1 MHHKENDFR
10 KICFHCASIYEMEDG
25 DILICPVCGKSIQ
38 LTEYER
44 RMQSIRQ
51 AVFGGWTC
59 RVEYEDAKDDGKLY
73 YTEQCGEIL
82 NFIAVAAVSGVIGNV
97 STAIL
102 KKVYCKISS
111 YLKRSKRSC
120 EDETLIGFLESP
132 EKIKK
137 FSEYIS
143 AYYDEYEGADAKT
156 RNAIMEEVFVE
167 HVSHIMDGLIKLKH
181 KDIDIDKVMEDSP
194 HTREEIMK
202 MVLEIRNKVN
212 VEQLEEKDFICFWD
226 DINID

>member
-1 MHHKENDFR
+1 MDHKEGDFR
-10 KICFHCASIYEMEDG
+10 KICFHCASIYEMG
-25 DILICPVCGKSIQ
+25 DREILTCPVCGRSI
-38 LTEYER
+38 LLSEYER
-44 RMQSIRQ
+44 VMQSIRQ

-59 RVEYEDAKDDGKLY
+59 RERYEGAEDDGRRY
-73 YTEQCGEIL
+73 YTEPCGEIL
-82 NFIAVAAVSGVIGNV
+82 NFVAVAVASGLIGNV
-97 STAIL
+97 SYDII
-102 KKVYCKISS
+102 KKVFGKIVS
-111 YLKRSKRSC
+111 YLKRSKKNC
-120 EDETLIGFLESP
+120 EDKTLAEFLESP

-156 RNAIMEEVFVE
+156 RNAIMEEVFVD
-167 HVSHIMDGLIKLKH
+167 HVSHIMDGLIKMRH

-194 HTREEIMK
+194 HTREDIMK

-212 VEQLEEKDFICFWD
+212 VERLEEEDFKDFWN

>member
-1 MHHKENDFR
+1 MDHKEDDFR

-25 DILICPVCGKSIQ
+25 EILTCPVCGRSIP
-38 LTEYER
+38 TSEYER
-44 RMQSIRQ
+44 VMQGIRQ

-59 RVEYEDAKDDGKLY
+59 REEYEGAEDDGKRY
-73 YTEQCGEIL
+73 YTEPCGEML
-82 NFIAVAAVSGVIGNV
+82 NFVAVAVASGLIGNMSYDIV
-97 STAIL
+97 
-102 KKVYCKISS
+102 KKVFCKIVS
-111 YLKRSKRSC
+111 YLKRSKKNC
-120 EDETLIGFLESP
+120 EDETLAAFLESP

-156 RNAIMEEVFVE
+156 KNAIMEEVFVD
-167 HVSHIMDGLIKLKH
+167 HVSHIIDGLIKMRH
-181 KDIDIDKVMEDSP
+181 KDIDIEKVMEDSP

-212 VEQLEEKDFICFWD
+212 VKRLEEEDFKGFWD
-226 DINID
+226 DIDID

>member
-1 MHHKENDFR
+1 MRHKENDFR

-25 DILICPVCGKSIQ
+25 EILICPVCGKSIQ
-38 LTEYER
+38 LSEYER

-59 RVEYEDAKDDGKLY
+59 RVRYEDAEDDGKRY
-73 YTEQCGEIL
+73 YTEQCSEIL
-82 NFIAVAAVSGVIGNV
+82 NFIAVAALSGVIGNV

-102 KKVYCKISS
+102 KKVYCKIGS
-111 YLKRSKRSC
+111 YLKRSKKNC

-143 AYYDEYEGADAKT
+143 AYYDEYDGADAKT
-156 RNAIMEEVFVE
+156 KNAIMEEVFVF
-167 HVSHIMDGLIKLKH
+167 HVSHIIDGLIKMKH
-181 KDIDIDKVMEDSP
+181 KDIDIDKIMAESP

-202 MVLEIRNKVN
+202 MVLEIRNEVN
-212 VEQLEEKDFICFWD
+212 AERLYEKDFKDFWD
-226 DINID
+226 DINVV

>member
-1 MHHKENDFR
+1 MDHKENDFR

-25 DILICPVCGKSIQ
+25 EILVCPICGRSI
-38 LTEYER
+38 LSSEYER
-44 RMQSIRQ
+44 VMQNIRQ

-59 RVEYEDAKDDGKLY
+59 RVEYEEAEDAGKRY
-73 YTEQCGEIL
+73 YTEHCGEIL
-82 NFIAVAAVSGVIGNV
+82 NFVAVAVVSGLIGNMSYDIV
-97 STAIL
+97 
-102 KKVYCKISS
+102 KKIFTKIGS
-111 YLKRSKRSC
+111 YLKLSKKSH
-120 EDETLIGFLESP
+120 EDETLIDFLESS

-143 AYYDEYEGADAKT
+143 AYYDEYERVDTET
-156 RNAIMEEVFVE
+156 RNAIMEEVFVD
-167 HVSHIMDGLIKLKH
+167 HVSHIMDSLIKIKH

-212 VEQLEEKDFICFWD
+212 TPKLEKSDFEEFWD
-226 DINID
+226 DINIV

>member
-25 DILICPVCGKSIQ
+25 KILTCPVCGKSIQ
-38 LTEYER
+38 FSEYER

-51 AVFGGWTC
+51 AVFGGWIC
-59 RVEYEDAKDDGKLY
+59 RVRYENAEDDGKRY
-73 YTEQCGEIL
+73 YTEKCSEIL
-82 NFIAVAAVSGVIGNV
+82 NFIAVAAISGVIGNV

-111 YLKRSKRSC
+111 YLKRNKRNR
-120 EDETLIGFLESP
+120 EDEILIDFLESS

-143 AYYDEYEGADAKT
+143 AYYDEYEGVDAKT
-156 RNAIMEEVFVE
+156 RNAIMEEVFVD
-167 HVSHIMDGLIKLKH
+167 HVSHIMDGLIKMKH
-181 KDIDIDKVMEDSP
+181 KDIDIDNVMDDSP

-202 MVLEIRNKVN
+202 MVLEIRNMVN
-212 VEQLEEKDFICFWD
+212 VERFEEKDFKGFWD

>member
-1 MHHKENDFR
+1 MDHKEDDFR

-25 DILICPVCGKSIQ
+25 EILTCPVCRRSIP
-38 LTEYER
+38 TSEYER
-44 RMQSIRQ
+44 VMQGIRQ

-59 RVEYEDAKDDGKLY
+59 RERYDGVEDDGRRY
-73 YTEQCGEIL
+73 YTEPCSEIL
-82 NFIAVAAVSGVIGNV
+82 NFVAVAVASGLIGNMSYDIV
-97 STAIL
+97 
-102 KKVYCKISS
+102 KKVFCKIVS
-111 YLKRSKRSC
+111 YLKRSKKNC
-120 EDETLIGFLESP
+120 EDETLATFLESP

-156 RNAIMEEVFVE
+156 KNAIMEEVFVD
-167 HVSHIMDGLIKLKH
+167 HVSHIIDGLIKMNH
-181 KDIDIDKVMEDSP
+181 KDIDIDKVMVDSP

-212 VEQLEEKDFICFWD
+212 VKRLEEENFKDFWD
-226 DINID
+226 DINIE

>member
-1 MHHKENDFR
+1 MDHKENDFR

-25 DILICPVCGKSIQ
+25 EILTCPTCGRSIH
-38 LTEYER
+38 LSEYER
-44 RMQSIRQ
+44 VMQSIRR

-59 RVEYEDAKDDGKLY
+59 RLEYEDAEEGKRY
-73 YTEQCGEIL
+73 YTEPCGEIL
-82 NFIAVAAVSGVIGNV
+82 NFIAVAAVSGIIGNL

-102 KKVYCKISS
+102 RKVYCKISS
-111 YLKRSKRSC
+111 YLKQGKRNY
-120 EDETLIGFLESP
+120 EDETLIDFLESP

-143 AYYDEYEGADAKT
+143 AYYDEYDEADAEIK
-156 RNAIMEEVFVE
+156 NAIMEEVFVD
-167 HVSHIMDGLIKLKH
+167 HVSHIIDGFIKIKH
-181 KDIDIDKVMEDSP
+181 KDLDIDKVMQDSP

-202 MVLEIRNKVN
+202 MVLEIRNRVN
-212 VEQLEEKDFICFWD
+212 AKKLEEGDFKEFWD

>member
-1 MHHKENDFR
+1 MDHKEGDFR

-25 DILICPVCGKSIQ
+25 EKLTCPVCGRSIP
-38 LTEYER
+38 TSEYER
-44 RMQSIRQ
+44 VMQGIRQ

-59 RVEYEDAKDDGKLY
+59 RAEYEGAEDDGKRY
-73 YTEQCGEIL
+73 YTEPCGEIL
-82 NFIAVAAVSGVIGNV
+82 NFVAVAVASGLIGNMSYDIV
-97 STAIL
+97 
-102 KKVYCKISS
+102 KKVFGKIVS
-111 YLKRSKRSC
+111 YLKRSKKNC
-120 EDETLIGFLESP
+120 EDETLAAFLESP

-156 RNAIMEEVFVE
+156 KNAIMEEVFVD
-167 HVSHIMDGLIKLKH
+167 HVSHIIDGLIKMRH
-181 KDIDIDKVMEDSP
+181 KDIDIEKVMEDSP

-212 VEQLEEKDFICFWD
+212 VKRLEEEDFKDFWD
-226 DINID
+226 DIDID

>member
-1 MHHKENDFR
+1 MRHKENDFR

-25 DILICPVCGKSIQ
+25 EILTCPVCGKSIQ
-38 LTEYER
+38 FSEYER
-44 RMQSIRQ
+44 RMQSIRR
-51 AVFGGWTC
+51 AVFGGWTS
-59 RVEYEDAKDDGKLY
+59 RVMYENGEDDGKRY

-102 KKVYCKISS
+102 KKVYCKIGS
-111 YLKRSKRSC
+111 YLKRSKKNC
-120 EDETLIGFLESP
+120 EDESLIGFLESP

-143 AYYDEYEGADAKT
+143 AYYDEYDGADAKT
-156 RNAIMEEVFVE
+156 KNAIIEEVFVS
-167 HVSHIMDGLIKLKH
+167 HASHIIDGLIKIKH
-181 KDIDIDKVMEDSP
+181 KDIDIDKVMAESP

-212 VEQLEEKDFICFWD
+212 AEQLAEDDFNGFWN
-226 DINID
+226 DINVV